1 MLEFQTLALNRLGI
15 IMVVDYYDDDL
26 GLIVVVSL
34 HLMITMNRGEVLK
47 ENRLIK
53 GRGDITV

>member
-1 MLEFQTLALNRLGI
+1 MV
-15 IMVVDYYDDDL
+15 VVDYYDDDL

-34 HLMITMNRGEVLK
+34 HLVITMNRGEVSSLK

>member
-1 MLEFQTLALNRLGI
+1 MFEFQTLALNRLGI
-15 IMVVDYYDDDL
+15 MMVADYYDDDL